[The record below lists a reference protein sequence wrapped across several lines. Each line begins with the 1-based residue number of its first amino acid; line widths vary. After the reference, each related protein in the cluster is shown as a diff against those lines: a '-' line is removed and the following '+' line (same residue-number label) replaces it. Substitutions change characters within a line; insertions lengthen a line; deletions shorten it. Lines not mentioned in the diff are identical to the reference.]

1 MGDKASNNPKEKIDW
16 MDDFVMKSSSESAFA
31 LINKI
36 DEVVRVFSG
45 PPASP
50 SWDAL
55 VANQEAFSVAI
66 TKLIMHAVLYNID
79 ADTVTEGS
87 EWKGMAGGFPK
98 WKGEP
103 GFSHLMWRLKELEQ
117 EIKESKAQRT
127 NQ

>member
-1 MGDKASNNPKEKIDW
+1 MKNEWNW
-16 MDDFVMKSSSESAFA
+16 MDDFVLSESYESAFA

-45 PPASP
+45 RPGKKSF
-50 SWDAL
+50 DAL

-66 TKLIMHAVLYNID
+66 TKLIMKAVLYNID

-87 EWKGMAGGFPK
+87 EWEGMAGGFPK
-98 WKGEP
+98 WKGQP

-117 EIKESKAQRT
+117 DIKESKAE
-127 NQ
+127 

>member
-1 MGDKASNNPKEKIDW
+1 MTEKIDW
-16 MDDFVMKSSSESAFA
+16 MDEFVLSESYESAFA

-45 PPASP
+45 PRQQS
-50 SWDAL
+50 SFDTL
-55 VANQEAFSVAI
+55 VANQEAFSVEI

-87 EWKGMAGGFPK
+87 EWENMAGGFPK
-98 WKGEP
+98 WKGQP

-117 EIKESKAQRT
+117 DIKESKAE
-127 NQ
+127 

>member
-36 DEVVRVFSG
+36 DEVVRVHSG
-45 PPASP
+45 PPGMTSF
-50 SWDAL
+50 DAL

-87 EWKGMAGGFPK
+87 EWENMAGGFLSGKVSPD
-98 WKGEP
+98 
-103 GFSHLMWRLKELEQ
+103 SH
-117 EIKESKAQRT
+117 T
-127 NQ
+127 

>member
-1 MGDKASNNPKEKIDW
+1 MEMKEKIDW
-16 MDDFVMKSSSESAFA
+16 MDEFVLSESYESAFA

-45 PPASP
+45 PRQQS
-50 SWDAL
+50 SFDTL
-55 VANQEAFSVAI
+55 VANQEAFSVAL

-98 WKGEP
+98 WKGQP

-117 EIKESKAQRT
+117 DIKESKAE
-127 NQ
+127 

>member
-1 MGDKASNNPKEKIDW
+1 MQDKENNSSREKIDW
-16 MDDFVMKSSSESAFA
+16 MDEFVLSESYESAFP

-55 VANQEAFSVAI
+55 VANQEAFSVAL
-66 TKLIMHAVLYNID
+66 TKLIMKAVLYNID

-87 EWKGMAGGFPK
+87 EWENMAGGFPK

-117 EIKESKAQRT
+117 EIKESKVQGSE
-127 NQ
+127 

>member
-1 MGDKASNNPKEKIDW
+1 MQDKENNSSREKIDW
-16 MDDFVMKSSSESAFA
+16 MDEFVLSESYESAFA

-55 VANQEAFSVAI
+55 VANQEAFSVAL
-66 TKLIMHAVLYNID
+66 TKLIMKAVLYNLD

-117 EIKESKAQRT
+117 DIKESKVQGSE
-127 NQ
+127 

>member
-16 MDDFVMKSSSESAFA
+16 MDEFVLSESYESALA

-45 PPASP
+45 PRQQS
-50 SWDAL
+50 SFDTL
-55 VANQEAFSVAI
+55 VANQEAFSVEI

-87 EWKGMAGGFPK
+87 EWEGMAGGFPK

>member
-1 MGDKASNNPKEKIDW
+1 
-16 MDDFVMKSSSESAFA
+16 MDEFVLSESYESAFA

-45 PPASP
+45 RPGKKSF
-50 SWDAL
+50 DAL

-66 TKLIMHAVLYNID
+66 TKLIMKAVLYNID

-117 EIKESKAQRT
+117 DIKESKVQGSE
-127 NQ
+127 

>member
-1 MGDKASNNPKEKIDW
+1 MKEKIDW
-16 MDDFVMKSSSESAFA
+16 MDEFVLSESYESAFA

-45 PPASP
+45 RPGKKSF
-50 SWDAL
+50 DAL

-66 TKLIMHAVLYNID
+66 TKLIMKAVLYNID

-117 EIKESKAQRT
+117 DIKESKAQ
-127 NQ
+127 

>member
-1 MGDKASNNPKEKIDW
+1 MCCIIWRRLEMKNEWNW
-16 MDDFVMKSSSESAFA
+16 MDDFVLSESYESAFA

-45 PPASP
+45 PRQQS
-50 SWDAL
+50 SFDTL

-66 TKLIMHAVLYNID
+66 TKLIMKAVLYNID

-87 EWKGMAGGFPK
+87 EWEGMAGGFPK
-98 WKGEP
+98 WKGQP

-117 EIKESKAQRT
+117 DIKESKAE
-127 NQ
+127 